1 LTNHIVRQTR
11 HEDYTMKLTHT
22 LLALAIASA
31 AVATPNALA
40 QSADLTIIGTILPGA
55 CNITLGS
62 NGVADYG
69 DLRSSSLSQT
79 GSTELEAKELSVT
92 VSCDSAVR
100 FAMQGV
106 DNTGDSSFVTG
117 RYGLGR
123 TDDDE
128 RIGSAKIGLT
138 AVNVDDANGFATTT
152 YNQGETWSESAV
164 PNPAPIPRDGMI
176 GFATTQGVT
185 TGPAAVKSMR
195 GTLVVQAF
203 IAPTDGMTL
212 TSEVPIRGN
221 ATINV
226 MYL

>member
-1 LTNHIVRQTR
+1 
-11 HEDYTMKLTHT
+11 MKLTT
-22 LLALAIASA
+22 PLLALAIASS
-31 AVATPNALA
+31 AVLAPNAFA
-40 QSADLTIIGTILPGA
+40 QSTELTIVGKILPGA
-55 CNITLGS
+55 CNVTLGG

-69 DLRSSSLSQT
+69 DIRSNSLSPT
-79 GSTELEAKELSVT
+79 GSTELEEKELSMTVT
-92 VSCDSAVR
+92 CDSAVR
-100 FAMQGV
+100 FAMEGV

-138 AVNVDDANGFATTT
+138 AVNVDDATGFATTT
-152 YNQGETWSESAV
+152 YNQGETWSESVV
-164 PNPAPIPRDGMI
+164 PDPAPIPRDGMI

-185 TGPAAVKSMR
+185 TGPDAVKSMR
-195 GTLVVQAF
+195 GTVVVQAY

-212 TSEVPIRGN
+212 TGEVPIRGN